1 MHKTHDGCYRHRQ
14 FRIER
19 DPDCSLTPSRDYNGW
34 FVLPTD
40 DYMGVMIPDST
51 EPFRTLAAAVD
62 SIDRAIAADLRCP
75 EQGVNQMAITYKVNT
90 FNDYNMVNR
99 TPERWG
105 DDS

>member
-1 MHKTHDGCYRHRQ
+1 MYKTQYGYRHRQ

-51 EPFRTLAAAVD
+51 EPFRTLRGAVD

-75 EQGVNQMAITYKVNT
+75 FCDLYI
-90 FNDYNMVNR
+90 
-99 TPERWG
+99 G
-105 DDS
+105 DPDDPRMPSVAHDLSACSEHQWNHGEL

>member
-1 MHKTHDGCYRHRQ
+1 MYKTQYGYRHRQ

-19 DPDCSLTPSRDYNGW
+19 DPDCSLTPGRDYHAW

-51 EPFRTLAAAVD
+51 EPFPTLAAAVD

-75 EQGVNQMAITYKVNT
+75 HCEHEIVGRHDATLPSMY
-90 FNDYNMVNR
+90 
-99 TPERWG
+99 
-105 DDS
+105 